1 MQKRIFSKQEHVIM
15 KLTSTLRHLKTLE
28 KFARIFSTS
37 EAEKTAKLTLLLG
50 DAAMY

>member
-15 KLTSTLRHLKTLE
+15 KLTSTLRHLKQWD